1 MLPDLPGF
9 NPFAA
14 HVLTGKYLLRL
25 RERIASQTPIA
36 GQGIRLEETAH
47 GMVIHA
53 DGGNAGTAPVTN
65 YDFKASWSGANLAIA
80 AGKVLTATWGTIDQD
95 NPLPT
100 DWLASTSV
108 AAATL
113 TVASGESV
121 WLKIGWTQTDLAL
134 SGPLSTNGSTS
145 RIVYGGAGGA
155 GGDGGGGGGGGASAV
170 AGTDGGD
177 GANATATDP
186 GAEGTN
192 AAGGNSPGEGNG
204 TAADGGDGGDGGAG
218 GAGETKSFTHYTR
231 LLTTLRRWELYTA
244 EFHVAASKPGT
255 VGNTETY
262 VRLCS
267 VSGGSITQ
275 HHAGQVVV
283 MPSMVNFVVP

>member
-1 MLPDLPGF
+1 MLPELPAFG
-9 NPFAA
+9 PFTA
-14 HVLTGKYLLRL
+14 HLLSGKYLARL
-25 RERIASQTPIA
+25 RERIAGQTPIA

-47 GMVIHA
+47 GMIVHA
-53 DGGNAGTAPVTN
+53 DGGGGATALN
-65 YDFKASWSGANLAIA
+65 IDYDFRAAWSGANVLVA
-80 AGKVLTATWGTIDQD
+80 AGKVLSPTWGTIDQD

-100 DWLASTSV
+100 DWLSSYSLPAT
-108 AAATL
+108 TL
-113 TVASGESV
+113 TVAGGESIWIKIV
-121 WLKIGWTQTDLAL
+121 WTKTDLAL

-155 GGDGGGGGGGGASAV
+155 GGDGGGGGGGGESAV
-170 AGTDGGD
+170 AGTAGGD

-186 GAEGTN
+186 GAEGAN

-218 GAGETKSFTHYTR
+218 GVGEIKSFTHYTR

-244 EFHVAASKPGT
+244 EFYVSASKPGT
-255 VGNTETY
+255 TSNTETY
-262 VRLCS
+262 VRIAS

-283 MPSMVNFVVP
+283 TPAVVNFVVP

>member
-1 MLPDLPGF
+1 MLPDLPVF
-9 NPFAA
+9 VPKKA
-14 HVLTGKYLLRL
+14 HLLTGKYLDILRA
-25 RERIASQTPIA
+25 RIIGQTPVA
-36 GQGIRLEETAH
+36 GQGIRLEETPH
-47 GMVIHA
+47 GMVIHG
-53 DGGNAGTAPVTN
+53 DGGGGAVASII
-65 YDFKASWSGANLAIA
+65 YDFKATWSGASVSIA
-80 AGKVLTATWGTIDQD
+80 AGKVLSPTWGTIDQD

-108 AAATL
+108 AAATMV
-113 TVASGESV
+113 VANGESV
-121 WLKIGWTQTDLAL
+121 WLKIVWTKSDVAL
-134 SGPLSTNGSTS
+134 SGPLSATGSTTHT
-145 RIVYGGAGGA
+145 VYGGAGGA
-155 GGDGGGGGGGGASAV
+155 GGDGGGGGGGGASAG
-170 AGTDGGD
+170 AGSA
-177 GANATATDP
+177 GAAGADATATDP
-186 GAEGTN
+186 GGEGIN

-204 TAADGGDGGDGGAG
+204 TSADGGDGGDGGAG
-218 GAGETKSFTHYTR
+218 GAGESKSFTHYTR

-255 VGNTETY
+255 VSNTETY